1 MSAIGP
7 KRTCCTPEPLPD
19 YRCGLIRCVTFQR
32 AIGGSDEAA
41 RVYLVSRRCGY
52 LVGCKLKGCAAS
64 VFATA
69 TLLLVLT
76 GFGHSSSPNASP
88 ARCAFEGLFIAG
100 IVPCPD
106 PGRRT

>member
-1 MSAIGP
+1 MRRREFITFLGGA
-7 KRTCCTPEPLPD
+7 
-19 YRCGLIRCVTFQR
+19 VTWSVATR
-32 AIGGSDEAA
+32 AQQ
-41 RVYLVSRRCGY
+41 V
-52 LVGCKLKGCAAS
+52 KGCAAW

>member
-1 MSAIGP
+1 MRRREFITFLGGA
-7 KRTCCTPEPLPD
+7 
-19 YRCGLIRCVTFQR
+19 VTWSVR
-32 AIGGSDEAA
+32 
-41 RVYLVSRRCGY
+41 RVRN
-52 LVGCKLKGCAAS
+52 KLKGCAAS

-76 GFGHSSSPNASP
+76 GFGHSISPNASP